1 MAAIAEEFEPWE
13 ESPCR
18 GTARIGGNPNWTGTI
33 EHLTIQLY
41 YMGTHPMQRTRE
53 YKIPNAGATMGIPGY
68 ADIVNTTTGE
78 IFEIKPP
85 SSIQQGASEVAN
97 YVTKANAFCA
107 NGVPY
112 RPGNNFPTFV
122 LPYFTKPGKGMEVKL
137 MNGDGFEG
145 VLRYSETN
153 NRPNPVVLAVPQNA
167 TERLKNLIRKL
178 VEKPD
183 LAEYQ
188 IREFFSDPANAQ
200 LKDAIK
206 TAVIGAGIAVVVGT
220 IVEDVLSGGLGLM
233 DDIAH
238 FTMAYRAI
246 RFAIAL

>member
-1 MAAIAEEFEPWE
+1 
-13 ESPCR
+13 
-18 GTARIGGNPNWTGTI
+18 
-33 EHLTIQLY
+33 
-41 YMGTHPMQRTRE
+41 MQSTRE

-112 RPGNNFPTFV
+112 RPGSNFSTVV
-122 LPYFTKPGKGMEVKL
+122 LPYFTKPGKGMKVSLEP
-137 MNGDGFEG
+137 GG
-145 VLRYSETN
+145 VLKYEPVDS
-153 NRPNPVVLAVPQNA
+153 RPSPVILPVPQA
-167 TERLKNLIRKL
+167 VTDRLKSLIRKL
-178 VEKPD
+178 VEHPD
-183 LAEYQ
+183 FAEYQ
-188 IREFFSDPANAQ
+188 IREFFSDSANAQ
-200 LKDAIK
+200 LKDALK
-206 TAVIGAGIAVVVGT
+206 TAVKGAGIAVVVGT

-233 DDIAH
+233 DDIVH